1 MNLGSTRMRMED
13 KPPDG
18 PGIIAP
24 PPLIY
29 FGMLA
34 LGVLIERVFPLDFLP
49 DGVTSILGGVLV
61 AVGVGIVFFAIRAMR
76 RAGTPVDPYKPTTAL
91 VIDGPFRFTR
101 NPLYLSLTLV
111 YLGITSLMNAFWPLM
126 LLPAALVIMQRG
138 VIIPEERYLESKFG
152 EEYLRYKAK
161 VRRWL

>member
-1 MNLGSTRMRMED
+1 
-13 KPPDG
+13 
-18 PGIIAP
+18 
-24 PPLIY
+24 
-29 FGMLA
+29 
-34 LGVLIERVFPLDFLP
+34 
-49 DGVTSILGGVLV
+49 VLV
-61 AVGVGIVFFAIRAMR
+61 AVGVGTVFFAIRAMR
-76 RAGTPVDPYKPTTAL
+76 RADTPVDPYEPTTAL

-138 VIIPEERYLESKFG
+138 VIVREERYLESKFG